1 MPIRLVS
8 AVHMQSRPLGNTG
21 LKVSPLTL
29 GGLFTSD
36 LGGGVDA
43 TVDTLTRA
51 FDLGINFIDT
61 APAYANSE
69 ETIGKAL
76 KRVANIPDDLVIS
89 TKLGGRPQPFDP
101 QDKKALL
108 GSAEESLRLL
118 GRDVI
123 DVLIIHEPDR
133 PEQYPWWTDP
143 ANVDGPVMEAIDQL
157 EKQGKIRY
165 TGLGGTTVNEMQ
177 HLAASQQFDVLL
189 TAFNYSLLYREAAND
204 LLPTAQS
211 LGMGVMLGSV
221 LQQGGL
227 AKRYDAAL
235 KTKPAW
241 MSSQRHRQF
250 LALYQLLDDTG
261 LSLPELGIRFAASHS
276 AVSTVL
282 LGTSNPKHLEAG
294 VRDLEKGPLPS
305 DLTEQLAAIA
315 AMLPYRPFEEPM
327 VLPMGK
333 PYFGPGMANL
343 GEGIQV
349 GKL

>member
-1 MPIRLVS
+1 
-8 AVHMQSRPLGNTG
+8 MQKRSLGNTD
-21 LKVSPLTL
+21 LQISPITL

-43 TVDTLTRA
+43 TVETLTRA

-69 ETIGKAL
+69 QTLGKAL
-76 KRVANIPDDLVIS
+76 KRVTNTPDDLVIS

-101 QDKKALL
+101 RNQAQLIE
-108 GSAEESLRLL
+108 SAEESLRLL
-118 GRDVI
+118 GIESI
-123 DVLIIHEPDR
+123 DLLIIHEPDR
-133 PEQYPWWTDP
+133 PHQYPWWTDP
-143 ANVDGPVMEAIDQL
+143 ANVDGPVMQALDQL
-157 EKQGKIRY
+157 KQQGKIRY
-165 TGLGGTTVNEMQ
+165 TGLGGTTVNEMH
-177 HLAASQQFDVLL
+177 HLVASNQFDVLL
-189 TAFNYSLLYREAAND
+189 TAFNYSLLFREAALE

-227 AKRYDAAL
+227 AKRYDAQL

-241 MSSQRHRQF
+241 MSAQRYQQF

-261 LSLPELGIRFAASHS
+261 LSLPELALRFTASHP

-282 LGTSNPKHLEAG
+282 LGTSKASHLEAG
-294 VRDLEKGPLPS
+294 VRDLAKGPLPA
-305 DLTEQLAAIA
+305 DLIERLNEIA

-327 VLPMGK
+327 ILPMDK
-333 PYFGPGMANL
+333 PYFGPGRANV
-343 GEGIQV
+343 GQGIQV
-349 GKL
+349 G

>member
-1 MPIRLVS
+1 
-8 AVHMQSRPLGNTG
+8 MQRRTLGKTG
-21 LKVSPLTL
+21 LSVSPLTL

-43 TVDTLTRA
+43 TVQTLTRA

-69 ETIGKAL
+69 ATLGKAL
-76 KRVANIPDDLVIS
+76 AQVTNTPDDLIIS

-101 QDKKALL
+101 QDPKGLFE
-108 GSAEESLRLL
+108 SVEESLRLL
-118 GRDVI
+118 GRETI
-123 DVLIIHEPDR
+123 DILIIHEPDR
-133 PEQYPWWTDP
+133 PGQYAWWTDP
-143 ANVDGPVMEAIDQL
+143 GSVDGPVIGVLEQL
-157 EKQGKIRY
+157 KKQGKIRY
-165 TGLGGTTVNEMQ
+165 AGLGGTTVNEMH
-177 HLAASQQFDVLL
+177 HLIASDKFDVLL
-189 TAFNYSLLYREAAND
+189 TAFNYSLLYREAALE

-227 AKRYDAAL
+227 AKRYDDAI

-241 MSSQRHRQF
+241 MSAQRHLQF
-250 LALYQLLDDTG
+250 RALYQLLDDTG
-261 LSLPELGIRFAASHS
+261 LSLPELSIRFAATHP

-294 VRDLEKGPLPS
+294 VRDLEKGPLS
-305 DLTEQLAAIA
+305 DELIERLNDIA

-327 VLPMGK
+327 ILPLGK
-333 PYFGPGMANL
+333 PYFGPGRANV
-343 GEGIQV
+343 GEGINV

>member
-1 MPIRLVS
+1 
-8 AVHMQSRPLGNTG
+8 MQRHTLGKTG
-21 LKVSPLTL
+21 LSVSPLTL

-43 TVDTLTRA
+43 TVETLTRA

-76 KRVANIPDDLVIS
+76 KHVTNIPDDLVIS
-89 TKLGGRPQPFDP
+89 TKFGGRPQPFDP
-101 QDKKALL
+101 QDKNALL

-118 GRDVI
+118 GRESI
-123 DVLIIHEPDR
+123 EVLIIHEPDR
-133 PEQYPWWTDP
+133 PGQYPWWTDP
-143 ANVDGPVMEAIDQL
+143 HGVDGPVMEVL
-157 EKQGKIRY
+157 ETLKKQGKIQF
-165 TGLGGTTVNEMQ
+165 TGLGGTTVNEMH
-177 HLAASQQFDVLL
+177 HLVASDQFDVLL
-189 TAFNYSLLYREAAND
+189 AAFNYSLLYREAGLE

-227 AKRYDAAL
+227 AKRYDEAL

-241 MSSQRHRQF
+241 MSSRRYQQF
-250 LALYQLLDDTG
+250 LALYQFLDDTG
-261 LSLPELGIRFAASHS
+261 LPLPELAIRFTAAQP

-282 LGTSNPKHLEAG
+282 LGTSNPKHLAAG
-294 VRDLEKGPLPS
+294 VRDIEKGPLP
-305 DLTEQLAAIA
+305 DELIGQINAIA
-315 AMLPYRPFEEPM
+315 AMVPYRPFEEPM
-327 VLPMGK
+327 ILPIGK

>member
-1 MPIRLVS
+1 M
-8 AVHMQSRPLGNTG
+8 
-21 LKVSPLTL
+21 VSPLTL

-69 ETIGKAL
+69 ETLGQAL
-76 KRVANIPDDLVIS
+76 KRTPNIPDDLVIS

-101 QDKKALL
+101 QDKEALL

-118 GRDVI
+118 RRDSIEVM
-123 DVLIIHEPDR
+123 IIHEPDR
-133 PEQYPWWTDP
+133 PGQYPWWTDP
-143 ANVDGPVMEAIDQL
+143 QQVDGPVMEVLDQL
-157 EKQGKIRY
+157 KKQGKIRY

-177 HLAASQQFDVLL
+177 HLIASEKFDVLL
-189 TAFNYSLLYREAAND
+189 AAFNYSLLYREAAID

-211 LGMGVMLGSV
+211 LGMGVMSGSV

-227 AKRYDAAL
+227 AKRYDDAL
-235 KTKPAW
+235 HVRPAW
-241 MSSQRHRQF
+241 MSRLRHKQF
-250 LALYQLLDDTG
+250 LALYQLLDETG
-261 LSLPELGIRFAASHS
+261 LSLPELGVRFAASHP
-276 AVSTVL
+276 AISTVL
-282 LGTSNPKHLEAG
+282 LGTSNAKHLAAG
-294 VRDLEKGPLPS
+294 VRDIEKGPLP
-305 DLTEQLAAIA
+305 DELTERLNAIA
-315 AMLPYRPFEEPM
+315 AMVPYRPFEEPM
-327 VLPMGK
+327 VLPLGK

>member
-1 MPIRLVS
+1 MQRRL
-8 AVHMQSRPLGNTG
+8 LGKTG
-21 LKVSPLTL
+21 LSISPLTL

-43 TVDTLTRA
+43 TVETLTQA

-76 KRVANIPDDLVIS
+76 KRVTNIPDDLVIS
-89 TKLGGRPQPFDP
+89 TKFGGRPQPFDP
-101 QDKKALL
+101 QDKAALI

-118 GRDVI
+118 GLETIEVM
-123 DVLIIHEPDR
+123 IIHEPDR
-133 PEQYPWWTDP
+133 PQQYPWWTDP
-143 ANVDGPVMEAIDQL
+143 ANVDGPVMEAIDEL
-157 EKQGKIRY
+157 KKQGKIRY

-177 HLAASQQFDVLL
+177 HLVASEKFDVLL
-189 TAFNYSLLYREAAND
+189 AAFNYSLLYREAGND

-211 LGMGVMLGSV
+211 LGMGVMSGSV

-227 AKRYDAAL
+227 AKRYDEAL
-235 KTKPAW
+235 RSKPAW
-241 MSSQRHRQF
+241 MSSLRHKQF

-261 LSLPELGIRFAASHS
+261 MALPELGVRFAAAHP
-276 AVSTVL
+276 AISTVL
-282 LGTSNPKHLEAG
+282 LGTSNAKHLEAG
-294 VRDLEKGPLPS
+294 VRDIEKGPLPEELVQRL
-305 DLTEQLAAIA
+305 DAIA